1 MAIPT
6 EQDIQGAKLRAEIA
20 DQENREYNQAVEVC
34 GPGAN
39 RYACWVIRD
48 KTGRLPEQR
57 IFCCQRDGITG
68 WQPQHETSDERLTE
82 ADHPGFEINGE
93 KLFPFRFSYGLH
105 TLNIYKP
112 HTAEQLAEA
121 REKRVAKK
129 REKLRK
135 AILKKQSESLFP
147 ELYEPELKEAQEM
160 TG

>member
-1 MAIPT
+1 MAVPT
-6 EQDIQGAKLRAEIA
+6 EQDIKGAQLRAEIA
-20 DQENREYNQAVEVC
+20 EKENRDYYQAVESC

-68 WQPQHETSDERLTE
+68 WQPGHETSDERLTE

-105 TLNIYKP
+105 TVNLYQP

-135 AILKKQSESLFP
+135 AILEKQKVALSP
-147 ELYEPELKEAQEM
+147 EVYEPELHDIETM